1 MEGVMREAEDAVE
14 SRPHR
19 RDDGHSEDSDEL
31 TTPLKDV
38 TGDKC
43 VVSVEVAS
51 TLPNITGSYDCT
63 TAGATT
69 MTSPRATAIAA
80 AAASSRVATR
90 RGPVRLTRT
99 RHSEESK

>member
-1 MEGVMREAEDAVE
+1 MREAEDAVE

-19 RDDGHSEDSDEL
+19 RDDGHTEDSDEL

-38 TGDKC
+38 TGEKC

-51 TLPNITGSYDCT
+51 TLPYITGFFDGT
-63 TAGATT
+63 TAGATP
-69 MTSPRATAIAA
+69 MTSPRATVAVAA
-80 AAASSRVATR
+80 VSSRVATR
-90 RGPVRLTRT
+90 RGAVRLTRT